1 MLQSMGS
8 QRGGHDLET
17 EQQMPQEGGRTNN
30 KVPCLLIPGEGGEP
44 TCSLYR
50 VRVGVSPGVRPEW
63 WLRWFAHPLGGIVCR
78 GPAFAPG
85 SSKVTVGW
93 WCWFVF
99 CFDFF

>member
-44 TCSLYR
+44 LFLIPGESR
-50 VRVGVSPGVRPEW
+50 GVS
-63 WLRWFAHPLGGIVCR
+63 R
-78 GPAFAPG
+78 GKTRLVA
-85 SSKVTVGW
+85 
-93 WCWFVF
+93 
-99 CFDFF
+99 